1 MRRRPLLA
9 VTLSLVLLAGLVA
22 GLLIYSQT
30 RAARAQIRALLETV
44 LSRELEM
51 PLRIGRFSFSPAL
64 NRVEARSLTLLPH
77 EGAPPLL
84 TVDRIRVVVDLLA
97 LLRGR
102 VEIRSVLVDGPRLS
116 VEDSD
121 DLRQRLQQLASRLH
135 RLGSGAA
142 AAGVPVTV
150 ENAMLRYHHAPL
162 ALSAAVDRLRLAL
175 RWPAPER
182 AHLTLQSDAASLAFG
197 GREIKEL
204 HIEGDLAVTSERVEA
219 TRFQVAKGGS
229 ALSFGGT
236 IFRPD
241 QSPTTELHAAGA
253 LDVASLASVLGL
265 SGSWDGLLRVQGSL
279 AGERFPPEFRGTL
292 AVAAGVLRGLPL
304 RQAEARVVLGRERLT
319 LIAFSARTEDGS
331 LSGSGS
337 FEPGHGGYDVSARLD
352 DVSLKPLLHAA
363 GRPETLLGRLTGRVE
378 GHGRGKNLAEFVGL
392 GEVRVSGL
400 HLEGSER
407 RAEVSVRG
415 TTRKGLLFVDR
426 LSVRSGSSDLSG
438 RGSVAL
444 ATGAI
449 DLQLRASVARLE
461 HDLWPHG
468 IAGLGGRLT
477 AAGRVS
483 RRLQDPVFVGQVKGQ
498 NLRVG
503 AMRLDVVEG
512 PLEADRQRMASR
524 GLRTIIGSSVATLSG
539 EARLPDLRLW
549 PGSWRENLT
558 LAITAQLSGRAE
570 DLGTLLPA
578 SWPLVGG
585 PLSLQLSAKGS
596 PGNLS
601 GSGRMEMREVRVGE
615 DRWEFLRAD
624 LAFTGRDL
632 TVPQLTLRRRGVTI
646 QAEGR
651 IDLAGRYS
659 VAAAPVALDL
669 AHLPRL
675 GELGAKGMAT
685 VKVWGN
691 GELAQP
697 RLEGELS
704 LRDGV
709 IRGLALGNGTG
720 TFLLD
725 RGQWRWALRLASGYD
740 ARGIAPLGL
749 VGPFTASISA
759 VNADLG
765 PFLSGLKLR
774 FPLSARADGSATLEG
789 ELPAL
794 SGLSGEIELLGL
806 RGQAGEIPWQSRG
819 AVRLRLSSGA
829 IRIDPLALV
838 GPGLSVMLRGVV
850 KPGEHTEVV
859 LAGRAPFAI
868 IEPWAPPVAAVRG
881 DPEIRLILAGRPG
894 ALAVNGIAELQAVDV
909 RLKALP
915 LWLSVG
921 RGEVTFSND
930 RVRFRV
936 ADGATA
942 GGRLEGQGEA
952 QRQDGRWVHTLEFS
966 LERAEIGQLYDQWM
980 AKERWAS
987 GTLSLKSSVTFEAG
1001 AGLSPMRTL
1010 GGKVAMIADG
1020 GSISR
1025 YPAQP
1030 TLLPDLPREQM
1041 PYRRITGDFAATQGV
1056 LESKNLVLDSEVAR
1070 LSGIGKISL
1079 PDRTLDLDVALRP
1092 LQVLEQGI
1100 RRIPLF
1106 GRVLPEEQS
1115 LGVVYFDVKGPWSDP
1130 HVSVAPIKTLGQSV
1144 VEILLLLLRAPDRL
1158 LIPQTPSVP

>member
-1 MRRRPLLA
+1 M
-9 VTLSLVLLAGLVA
+9 
-22 GLLIYSQT
+22 
-30 RAARAQIRALLETV
+30 
-44 LSRELEM
+44 
-51 PLRIGRFSFSPAL
+51 
-64 NRVEARSLTLLPH
+64 
-77 EGAPPLL
+77 
-84 TVDRIRVVVDLLA
+84 
-97 LLRGR
+97 
-102 VEIRSVLVDGPRLS
+102 
-116 VEDSD
+116 
-121 DLRQRLQQLASRLH
+121 
-135 RLGSGAA
+135 
-142 AAGVPVTV
+142 
-150 ENAMLRYHHAPL
+150 
-162 ALSAAVDRLRLAL
+162 
-175 RWPAPER
+175 
-182 AHLTLQSDAASLAFG
+182 
-197 GREIKEL
+197 
-204 HIEGDLAVTSERVEA
+204 
-219 TRFQVAKGGS
+219 
-229 ALSFGGT
+229 
-236 IFRPD
+236 
-241 QSPTTELHAAGA
+241 
-253 LDVASLASVLGL
+253 
-265 SGSWDGLLRVQGSL
+265 
-279 AGERFPPEFRGTL
+279 
-292 AVAAGVLRGLPL
+292 
-304 RQAEARVVLGRERLT
+304 
-319 LIAFSARTEDGS
+319 
-331 LSGSGS
+331 
-337 FEPGHGGYDVSARLD
+337 
-352 DVSLKPLLHAA
+352 
-363 GRPETLLGRLTGRVE
+363 
-378 GHGRGKNLAEFVGL
+378 
-392 GEVRVSGL
+392 
-400 HLEGSER
+400 
-407 RAEVSVRG
+407 
-415 TTRKGLLFVDR
+415 
-426 LSVRSGSSDLSG
+426 
-438 RGSVAL
+438 
-444 ATGAI
+444 
-449 DLQLRASVARLE
+449 
-461 HDLWPHG
+461 
-468 IAGLGGRLT
+468 
-477 AAGRVS
+477 AGRVS

-512 PLEADRQRMASR
+512 PVEADRQRMASR
-524 GLRTIIGSSVATLSG
+524 ALRTIIGSSVATLSG

-558 LAITAQLSGRAE
+558 LAITAQVRGRAE
-570 DLGTLLPA
+570 DLGPLLPA

-585 PLSLQLSAKGS
+585 PLSVQLSAKGS

-632 TVPQLTLRRRGVTI
+632 TVPRLTLRRRGVTI

-669 AHLPRL
+669 AQLPRL
-675 GELGAKGMAT
+675 SELGAKGMAT
-685 VKVWGN
+685 VKVWGS

-749 VGPFTASISA
+749 VGPFTASVSA

-774 FPLSARADGSATLEG
+774 FPLSARADGSATLHG
-789 ELPAL
+789 VLPAL
-794 SGLSGEIELLGL
+794 SGLSGEIELSAV
-806 RGQAGEIPWQSRG
+806 RGQAGEIPWQSND
-819 AVRLRLSSGA
+819 AARLTLESGA
-829 IRIDPLALV
+829 IRIDPMTLV

-850 KPGEHTEVV
+850 KPGEHAEVE
-859 LAGRAPFAI
+859 LAGHAPFPI

-881 DPEIRLILAGRPG
+881 APEIRLTLAGRPG
-894 ALAVNGIAELQAVDV
+894 ELAVNGAAELRAVDV
-909 RLKALP
+909 RLRALP
-915 LWLSVG
+915 LWLSVE
-921 RGEVTFSND
+921 RGELTFSND

-966 LERAEIGQLYDQWM
+966 LKGAEIGQLYDQWM
-980 AKERWAS
+980 AKDRWAS

-1010 GGKVAMIADG
+1010 GGKVAMIADR

-1025 YPAQP
+1025 YPVLVRIFGLLTSPAQP
-1030 TLLPDLPREQM
+1030 TLLPDLTREQM

-1092 LQVLEQGI
+1092 LRVLEQGI